1 MSQILQNDE
10 IAEGINSLK
19 SKQRKVFNVVQP
31 RKIKSLLGPKKIW
44 AVNIGG
50 IVIHSGLGIKAGIK
64 LLGLNDKSKI
74 TLRNRLSEVEV
85 LIKDELSI
93 ISSNLWTDIDSRL
106 EEIFVMI
113 PENEFAGLSVTT
125 VANFLE
131 LPPVKW
137 KLIFSGFS
145 DKDSVKHLL
154 GLQLWHLLKYA
165 ELTEIVRQTDK
176 LLIDLHNK
184 VRVGNIDDDVEKLLK
199 AR

>member
-1 MSQILQNDE
+1 M
-10 IAEGINSLK
+10 
-19 SKQRKVFNVVQP
+19 
-31 RKIKSLLGPKKIW
+31 
-44 AVNIGG
+44 
-50 IVIHSGLGIKAGIK
+50 
-64 LLGLNDKSKI
+64 
-74 TLRNRLSEVEV
+74 EV

-93 ISSNLWTDIDSRL
+93 ISSNLWTDIDSKL

-131 LPPVKW
+131 LPPVKG

-145 DKDSVKHLL
+145 DKDSMKHLL

>member
-1 MSQILQNDE
+1 MWFNQE
-10 IAEGINSLK
+10 K
-19 SKQRKVFNVVQP
+19 SRVL
-31 RKIKSLLGPKKIW
+31 LLGPKGIL

-131 LPPVKW
+131 LPPVKG

-145 DKDSVKHLL
+145 DKDSMKHLL

-184 VRVGNIDDDVEKLLK
+184 VRVGNIDDINYPEDALL
-199 AR
+199 